1 MERAG
6 NGLWDEVKVMLGGE
20 PVVDEKRIGSRVYEG
35 VGWYRLGIG
44 EEGDGDDE
52 VRLWVEDGRE
62 SKRWRVSGSR
72 KWVWAPW
79 RAQAVASSET

>member
-1 MERAG
+1 VKRAG
-6 NGLWDEVKVMLGGE
+6 NGLWDEAKVMLGGE
-20 PVVDEKRIGSRVYEG
+20 PVVDEKRIGSRVYES

-44 EEGDGDDE
+44 GEDDRDDE
-52 VRLWVEDGRE
+52 VRLWVEDGGE
-62 SKRWRVSGSR
+62 TEWWRVCGSK

>member
-1 MERAG
+1 VKRAG

-44 EEGDGDDE
+44 GEGDRDDE
-52 VRLWVEDGRE
+52 VRLWVEDGGE
-62 SKRWRVSGSR
+62 SEWWRVCGSR